1 MNTEPQVRQTLF
13 DRVIEHFDAMERP
26 SLNRIG
32 DCMYRADDGNRCFV
46 GALIPDDLYDS
57 RIEGSTVYVSA
68 IGFPSPLHD
77 ILLKA
82 FAPLG
87 VEPGPEGYLPDDLTA
102 MLADLQMIHDGWSYE
117 EGKEGP
123 YEQLEIAAEK
133 HGLTYKRTR
142 EAA

>member
-1 MNTEPQVRQTLF
+1 MNTEPQVLQTLF

-26 SLNRIG
+26 AQRNG

-57 RIEGSTVYVSA
+57 QIEGQPVYVA
-68 IGFPSPLHD
+68 TVVFPSLLHD
-77 ILLKA
+77 ILLKS

-102 MLADLQMIHDGWSYE
+102 LLADLQMIHDGWYHE
-117 EGKEGP
+117 EGKQGA

-142 EAA
+142 EAV